1 MSLKQSSIDSA
12 TPRPNGDFALECWC
26 RERNRACLRIE
37 TRAADVFLFPYAQ
50 LTGAEYTRKPEGEFM
65 RIRFS
70 TREVVVFG
78 QNLSEIAS
86 ALQEMAVDWIRP
98 IPTRYINIAK
108 SDGVKVMEIEVKDLD
123 ENGTSSE

>member
-1 MSLKQSSIDSA
+1 
-12 TPRPNGDFALECWC
+12 
-26 RERNRACLRIE
+26 
-37 TRAADVFLFPYAQ
+37 
-50 LTGAEYTRKPEGEFM
+50 M

-70 TREVVVFG
+70 TREVVVSG
-78 QNLSEIAS
+78 QNLSEIVS

-123 ENGTSSE
+123 ENSTPSE